1 LLYFSEE
8 IRPEI
13 SKVSNAKPVATAT
26 KMAIGIYAEG
36 IGIRIA

>member
-1 LLYFSEE
+1 LYFSGW
-8 IRPEI
+8 INPE
-13 SKVSNAKPVATAT
+13 KTRVNNAKPVATAT